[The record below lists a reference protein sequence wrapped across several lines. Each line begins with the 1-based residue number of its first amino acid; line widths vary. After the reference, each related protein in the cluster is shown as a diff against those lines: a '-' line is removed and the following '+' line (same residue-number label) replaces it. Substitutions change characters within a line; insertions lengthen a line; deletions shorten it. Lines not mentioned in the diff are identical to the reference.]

1 MNGSDIMENIN
12 NTPKIELEQIDELE
26 MFNCQLMDLLFF
38 VTLPSL

>member
-26 MFNCQLMDLLFF
+26 MFNCILNKRIMIALK
-38 VTLPSL
+38 